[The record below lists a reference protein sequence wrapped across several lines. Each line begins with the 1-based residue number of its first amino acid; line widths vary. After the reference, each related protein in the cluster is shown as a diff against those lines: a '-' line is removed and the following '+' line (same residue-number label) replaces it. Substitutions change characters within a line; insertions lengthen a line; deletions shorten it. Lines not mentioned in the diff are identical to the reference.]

1 MAPTTFRAEP
11 TGNPTGINW
20 NDHASIRRTG
30 TDGVFSDFAL
40 LHQGTFAQMVAMVA
54 RMSANER
61 SGLVVEKA
69 GDREFGPE
77 EVMALYRRSD
87 FPL

>member
-11 TGNPTGINW
+11 TGTSSGIQW
-20 NDHASIRRTG
+20 NDHASIRRVG
-30 TDGVFSDFAL
+30 TEGLFADFAI
-40 LHQGTFAQMVAMVA
+40 LHQGTLAQMVAMLA

-61 SGLVVEKA
+61 EGLVIEKA

-77 EVMALYRRSD
+77 EVMELYRRSD
-87 FPL
+87 FPG